1 MTQGILP
8 AHIWL
13 CLLRKAWM
21 HPSLHQFRRV
31 WSFSHHLLLLALL
44 CILQLNRVSLFEAC
58 LFALSST
65 GKCIPWTQGTSLL
78 TVLLS
83 PEGHQS
89 FFSNY
94 GNKKMLL
101 HEIVSKFWI
110 NHKIYFKNKFKCIG
124 RYGATCMSSQPSEGW
139 SRRKAVTVK
148 PLWAAQWLLLGY
160 WVRLCLKKKKKQINI
175 SYP

>member
-31 WSFSHHLLLLALL
+31 RSFSHHLLLLALL

-65 GKCIPWTQGTSLL
+65 GKCIPRAHCPPQPRRTLKVSSLIMEVKRCCFVKL
-78 TVLLS
+78 C
-83 PEGHQS
+83 PN
-89 FFSNY
+89 FR
-94 GNKKMLL
+94 
-101 HEIVSKFWI
+101 I

-124 RYGATCMSSQPSEGW
+124 RYGATRISSQPSEG
-139 SRRKAVTVK
+139 
-148 PLWAAQWLLLGY
+148 
-160 WVRLCLKKKKKQINI
+160 
-175 SYP
+175 